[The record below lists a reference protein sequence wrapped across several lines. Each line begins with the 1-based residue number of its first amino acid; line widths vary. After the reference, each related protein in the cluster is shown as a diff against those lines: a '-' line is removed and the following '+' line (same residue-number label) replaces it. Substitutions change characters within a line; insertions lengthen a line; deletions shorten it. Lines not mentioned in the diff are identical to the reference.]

1 MKSVERMMVRSP
13 EDEWMMS
20 MGDTASCWL
29 NHRRRGW
36 LGGPARPSSSRVSGV
51 LSHAVNK
58 TAPDCMGT
66 VEPVPERDRN
76 PVATVEP

>member
-1 MKSVERMMVRSP
+1 MKSVERMVVRSP

-36 LGGPARPSSSRVSGV
+36 LGGWMSGV